1 MGFGI
6 LLLGALMSLE
16 YQGPRD
22 QALDEAG
29 PVVFWVFL
37 AVAAAWFVSLS
48 RVLPIG
54 TRIRVLRW
62 CLIAIGVTAVA
73 WLGWML
79 LRGSSRFG

>member
-16 YQGPRD
+16 SQARE

-29 PVVFWVFL
+29 PVVFWVFF

-48 RVLPIG
+48 RVFPID
-54 TRIRVLRW
+54 TRIRLLRW